1 MKYIKTFDN
10 LTAYNADKENFEY
23 PHVSYIVSGDS
34 IIYDESAPEVN
45 GLEITHNDNVRGVPG
60 GFVME
65 GFPSDLASYDFS
77 MSVGNNSWDISV
89 THDDRPGDWTLT
101 FDGDDGMLSD
111 YGYCSFDNEYVN
123 MNYMALVASDS
134 QSFEWPNPANAVFN
148 SETMG
153 DFNLYNLQYTTFDQW
168 TSYVILGDVPYDP
181 NSVTHYT
188 YNVHWNY
195 YGEIEE
201 YSVEF
206 DFNPGTGELENLVA
220 DNGIDA
226 EVWSF
231 DSASHLANIKI
242 YSDGVEFDWQ
252 DGGFISVIPMDNTS
266 KYGYLVQDE

>member
-10 LTAYNADKENFEY
+10 LAAYNADKENFEY

-34 IIYDESAPEVN
+34 IIYDTEAPEVKS
-45 GLEITHNDNVRGVPG
+45 LEITHNDNVRSIPG

-65 GFPSDLASYDFS
+65 GFPSDLASYDFT

-111 YGYCSFDNEYVN
+111 YGYCSFDNEDVN
-123 MNYMALVASDS
+123 MNFMALCANDS
-134 QSFEWPNPANAVFN
+134 QSFEWPNPANAVFD

-153 DFNLYNLQYTTFDQW
+153 DFNIYNLQYTTFDQW

-188 YNVHWNY
+188 YNVHWNNA
-195 YGEIEE
+195 GVIEE
-201 YSVEF
+201 YDVEF
-206 DFNPGTGELENLVA
+206 DFNPNTGEIENA
-220 DNGIDA
+220 ITDNGL
-226 EVWSF
+226 VLNLYSV
-231 DSASHLANIKI
+231 DSTNNLFNMYI
-242 YSDGVEFDWQ
+242 Q
-252 DGGFISVIPMDNTS
+252 DNDEGWDEGGWISVTPMDNQS
-266 KYGYLVQDE
+266 EYGYLVQDE